1 MFSGVQRASVPLFDP
16 GAQSPSCGEHSF
28 SDSDAVDS
36 ARVLKAISRAFTITV
51 RCSFLCCSLL
61 LERGQ
66 LSSPLS
72 LWSYQCCTVP
82 VMCRYGSPDSRISA
96 YATYSI
102 LGVAGILSY

>member
-1 MFSGVQRASVPLFDP
+1 MFDP
-16 GAQSPSCGEHSF
+16 GAQSPSCDEQSF

-51 RCSFLCCSLL
+51 RSSVLCCSLL

-72 LWSYQCCTVP
+72 LW
-82 VMCRYGSPDSRISA
+82 
-96 YATYSI
+96 
-102 LGVAGILSY
+102 